1 MAEPKQKPKPPRKKA
16 EPEKPGP
23 SGVGSLLREE
33 RRNRSLDIQEVARL
47 TRLREHFVEAIEQEA
62 WDKLP
67 PPVFVRGF
75 IRSYAGALGL
85 DSARALELYD
95 RSGPAKQ
102 AEPKPLQEPEP
113 PGRGRRILFLLLLGI
128 LAGVLL
134 YLWQGDPAPDWPGT
148 PSVPTETAGDDPE
161 PPEPPV
167 REPIGPESPPA
178 PPEPPPGL
186 SEPPLEQ
193 ESPAPLET
201 APESAPSPQGESL
214 PSPPEPEESVA
225 EPAPVAEAEEPAPA
239 PPREDAAAQ
248 EAGGLAIEVIERTWV
263 QISIDGGEP
272 RDFIFQ
278 PGSRPRWKG
287 GETYELLIGNAAGVE
302 VHFDGHT
309 LKDLGKPGQVVR
321 LEFPGDLESSD
332 RGEP

>member
-1 MAEPKQKPKPPRKKA
+1 MADPKQKPKPPRKKA
-16 EPEKPGP
+16 EPEKPRS

-33 RRNRSLDIQEVARL
+33 RRNRSLDIREIARL
-47 TRLREHFVEAIEQEA
+47 TRLREHFVEAIEQES

-75 IRSYAGALGL
+75 IRSYARVLGL
-85 DSARALELYD
+85 DVARVLDLYEQ
-95 RSGPAKQ
+95 SGPVEQ
-102 AEPKPLQEPEP
+102 PEPKPLQEPEP
-113 PGRGRRILFLLLLGI
+113 PGRGRRILFLLLLGV

-134 YLWQGDPAPDWPGT
+134 YLWQGNPAPDWPGT
-148 PSVPTETAGDDPE
+148 PTAPTEPAKGDIE

-167 REPIGPESPPA
+167 RERIGSESPPV
-178 PPEPPPGL
+178 PVEPPAEL
-186 SEPPLEQ
+186 SEPP
-193 ESPAPLET
+193 
-201 APESAPSPQGESL
+201 
-214 PSPPEPEESVA
+214 PEPERPEA
-225 EPAPVAEAEEPAPA
+225 LETTPEPATSPGETLPAPSEPEEITDETASITEAEEPAP
-239 PPREDAAAQ
+239 PREEAAVQ
-248 EAGGLAIEVIERTWV
+248 EDRGLTIDVAEKTWV

-278 PGSRPRWKG
+278 AGSRPGWKG

-321 LEFPGDLESSD
+321 LELPGDLESSD